1 MKKRILVLIAMLFV
15 IGGSVFAQSNFDKNT
30 FLNSFLKRMGNSYM
44 EFIKINGKPV
54 KEFDVEIDS
63 MRNVKFL
70 MYPSMQV
77 NILKTEDLEYLNH
90 IEIFDPRFEIAPNV
104 SVGANITDVENI
116 IGKSYKNSGGTYYFG
131 HYNYSINIKTGY
143 DGIITS
149 IYITNDT
156 YLE

>member
-15 IGGSVFAQSNFDKNT
+15 ICGSVFAQSTFDKNT
-30 FLNSFLKRMGNSYM
+30 FLNSFLTRMGNSYA
-44 EFIKINGKPV
+44 EFIKINGNPI
-54 KEFDVEIDS
+54 KEFDIEIDS
-63 MRNVKFL
+63 NRKVKFL
-70 MYPSMQV
+70 LYADMQV
-77 NILKTEDLEYLNH
+77 NILKSSKLEYLNH
-90 IEIFDPRFEIAPNV
+90 IEIFNPSFEIAPGV
-104 SVGANITDVENI
+104 SVGSHITDVENI

-156 YLE
+156 YLP